1 MLATPRVFL
10 SASTTAAVGL
20 GQDIFVT
27 VGRDQA
33 AGLKTTTTLAPRLL
47 APLAAGARVGD
58 LTVAT
63 PDGVVVANVPVVA
76 LQAVPAGGLWTRMTD
91 HISMWFK

>member
-1 MLATPRVFL
+1 M
-10 SASTTAAVGL
+10 
-20 GQDIFVT
+20 FVT

-33 AGLKTTTTLAPRLL
+33 ASLKSTTTLDQRLL

-58 LTVAT
+58 FTVAT
-63 PDGVVVANVPVVA
+63 PDGGVVAKVPVVA

-91 HISMWFK
+91 HISLWFK